1 MHRSDNERMKPW
13 WWWAGVA
20 GLSLSQAGCGF
31 VVVRSARWA
40 YDTLTADQRAVDAA
54 AAELGRR
61 MKARDPAV
69 AAQMFEAGATWRP
82 GQQPAL
88 VGRDAIQ
95 DQLRLLA
102 QRWVFECEFTP
113 EHTRTQDA
121 TAHQSGTLK
130 TLGDTAAA
138 VGSFDATWHQQTDG
152 SWRLTELVSPSAPA
166 LAAACG

>member
-1 MHRSDNERMKPW
+1 MKHA
-13 WWWAGVA
+13 WWWAGMA
-20 GLSLSQAGCGF
+20 GLCLSQAGCGF

-40 YDTLTADQRAVDAA
+40 YDALTADQRAVEDAA
-54 AAELGRR
+54 SELGRR

-69 AAQMFEAGATWRP
+69 TAQMFEAQATWRP
-82 GQQPAL
+82 GEQPAL

-102 QRWVFECEFTP
+102 GRWVFECEFAP
-113 EHTRTQDA
+113 ERTRAQDGV
-121 TAHQSGTLK
+121 AHQSGRLK
-130 TLGDTAAA
+130 TLGDKVTA
-138 VGSFDATWHQQTDG
+138 VGSFDATWHLQTDG